1 METVTSA
8 DGTVIAYDR
17 HEGHAG
23 TVILLGGAFGYR
35 KFPKMVELAATLNE
49 HYGLTVLNYDRRG
62 RGDST
67 NASGGY
73 DVEREIDDI
82 AALVQAAGGSAMLF
96 GWSSGAA
103 LALRAAGSGRILGI
117 TKVVAFEPPFVVDHE
132 GFVPAADLE
141 TTLHE
146 LVAADHRAET
156 VRFYMTKAMGIP
168 RTFVSVMRFTPFW
181 KNLLATANSTPHDW
195 AIMRDFM
202 RGEPLRTEDWTTVKA
217 QTLVIAGAKS
227 DTLLRK
233 GAKAIAAVLPD
244 AELQEI
250 AKLSHNPNVSLLA
263 PAAGEFLTGTS
274 ENPN

>member
-17 HEGHAG
+17 HDGHAG
-23 TVILLGGAFGYR
+23 TVILIGGAFGYR
-35 KFPKMVELAATLNE
+35 KFPKMVELATTLNE

-67 NASGGY
+67 DSGGY

-82 AALVQAAGGSAMLF
+82 AALVQAVGGSAMLF

-117 TKVVAFEPPFVVDHE
+117 TKVVAFEPPFVVDHD
-132 GFVPAADLE
+132 GFVPATDLE

-146 LVAADHRAET
+146 LVAAGRRADT
-156 VRFYMTKAMGIP
+156 VRFYLTKAMGIP
-168 RTFVSVMRFTPFW
+168 RPMVSVMRVTPFW
-181 KNLLATANSTPHDW
+181 KNLVATANSTPHDW
-195 AIMRDFM
+195 AVMRDYM
-202 RGEPLRTEDWTTVKA
+202 RGEPLRTDDWTTVKA

-227 DTLLRK
+227 DALLRK

-263 PAAGEFLTGTS
+263 PAAGEFLTGAAETTG
-274 ENPN
+274 

>member
-23 TVILLGGAFGYR
+23 TVILIGGAFGYR
-35 KFPKMVELAATLNE
+35 RFPKMVELATALNE

-67 NASGGY
+67 EATGGY
-73 DVEREIDDI
+73 DVEREIDDL
-82 AALVQAAGGSAMLF
+82 AALIEAAGGSAMLF

-117 TKVVAFEPPFVVDHE
+117 TKVVAFEPPFVVDHD

-141 TTLHE
+141 QTLHD
-146 LVAADHRAET
+146 LVAADRRAET
-156 VRFYMTKAMGIP
+156 VRFYMTKAMGVP
-168 RTFVSVMRFTPFW
+168 RVFVSVMRFTPFW

-195 AIMRDFM
+195 AVMREFM
-202 RGEPLRTEDWTTVKA
+202 RGEPLRPADWAAVKA

-227 DTLLRK
+227 EALLRK

-244 AELQEI
+244 AEFQEI
-250 AKLSHNPNVSLLA
+250 AKLSHNPNVGLLA
-263 PAAGEFLTGTS
+263 PPAGEFLTGAA
-274 ENPN
+274 ENAS

>member
-17 HEGHAG
+17 HDGHAG
-23 TVILLGGAFGYR
+23 TVILIGGAFGYR
-35 KFPKMVELAATLNE
+35 KFPKMVELATTLNE
-49 HYGLTVLNYDRRG
+49 QYGLTVLNYDRRG

-67 NASGGY
+67 DAAGY

-82 AALVQAAGGSAMLF
+82 AALVEAVGGSAMLF

-117 TKVVAFEPPFVVDHE
+117 TKVVAFEPPFVVDQE
-132 GFVPAADLE
+132 GFVPATDLE

-146 LVAADHRAET
+146 LVAADRRADT

-168 RTFVSVMRFTPFW
+168 RPMVSVMRFTPFW
-181 KNLLATANSTPHDW
+181 KNLVATANSTPHDW
-195 AIMRDFM
+195 AVMRDYM
-202 RGEPLRTEDWTTVKA
+202 RGEPLRTDDWTTVKA

-227 DTLLRK
+227 DALLRK

-250 AKLSHNPNVSLLA
+250 AKLSHNPNVRLLA
-263 PAAGEFLTGTS
+263 PAAGEFLTGTA
-274 ENPN
+274 EAAT

>member
-17 HEGHAG
+17 HDGHAG
-23 TVILLGGAFGYR
+23 TVILIGGAFGYR
-35 KFPKMVELAATLNE
+35 KFPKMVELATTLNE

-67 NASGGY
+67 DAGGY

-82 AALVQAAGGSAMLF
+82 AALVQAVGGSAMLF

-117 TKVVAFEPPFVVDHE
+117 TKVVAFEPPFVVDHD
-132 GFVPAADLE
+132 GFVPAIDLE

-146 LVAADHRAET
+146 LVAADRRADT
-156 VRFYMTKAMGIP
+156 VRFYLTKAMGIP
-168 RTFVSVMRFTPFW
+168 RPMVSVMRFTPFW
-181 KNLLATANSTPHDW
+181 KNLVATANSTPHDW
-195 AIMRDFM
+195 AVMRDYM
-202 RGEPLRTEDWTTVKA
+202 RGEPLRTDDWTTVKA

-227 DTLLRK
+227 DALLRK

-263 PAAGEFLTGTS
+263 PAAGEFLTGTA
-274 ENPN
+274 EITA